1 MINQGVINGEAIN
14 GDIYVVP
21 PEFGLISVSITQTIF
36 SKNDVISVGITQSVF
51 GRGTLAAIVESVVT
65 NRTGALSL
73 FINQQ
78 VMPVPTAVSVAILQ
92 SVVTPPAAPSGGHSW
107 STKVYLG
114 GVDVSINLTGTVSVD
129 CEVNAARIA
138 SFTLKPT
145 AGIVNP
151 FDWVKKTVRIDYIH
165 TNTVG
170 AVLGVYQLFEG
181 VVDTPVYN
189 PTTRLTSFDCTD
201 QLQKKF
207 EAMPKDAIAA
217 LIPGFWSEA
226 VFSKDTDP
234 WTYAQDL
241 LSTIPYDMDAN
252 LSGNLV
258 LTPWLAKPT
267 ADFGFNEDSIL
278 DESLLVTLANSRDL
292 INDYAVSL
300 DYRYEQYRERGV
312 RLRWTMNPPVLSA
325 NGIIYSP
332 QVPSGQTFNDAVS
345 AAGLAFTVKPWLD
358 PLPVSGTYTVFG
370 FDGGAQSV
378 LFANEN
384 PDGIQGATGVCSL
397 RYNQTITEKRKTRVY
412 APQSVGQLGS
422 IKADMSASVQADYG
436 DKLKDFSTAEEREES
451 HANTARAITVSS
463 GGSTVIYNIGG
474 QVTTKYQAHKIDY
487 SAYAGA
493 VYGTPNEIQYNFT
506 SLVKTGTRTEADAAD
521 VVLLNLASTGI
532 LGSHRKNS
540 VAFTTILAPYLDRKH
555 TVRIDTD
562 TVTAKGKVRQIT
574 HTLDIEKGSAVSEV
588 VLAISL
594 ASAVGIPP
602 SPPVLAAPAA
612 AELTPATNSTYNATT
627 ILPTHVAGLSGA
639 FSDTWDGW
647 IATSA
652 VVSEGY
658 NNEFIIK
665 FGGVPDANVQEQEV
679 PHSAEFQVIIPID
692 ELLLEA

>member
-1 MINQGVINGEAIN
+1 MINDGVINGSLIN
-14 GDIYVVP
+14 GDSTPWSLDIGTVSVP
-21 PEFGLISVSITQTIF
+21 ITQTIF
-36 SKNDVISVGITQSVF
+36 SLNDTVSVGITQVIFSKGVLSAVIESIIVNRTSTLNVGITQQVMPPATSLSVGITQS
-51 GRGTLAAIVESVVT
+51 I
-65 NRTGALSL
+65 
-73 FINQQ
+73 
-78 VMPVPTAVSVAILQ
+78 
-92 SVVTPPAAPSGGHSW
+92 VTPPAAPSGGQQW
-107 STKVYLG
+107 SVKVYLG

-129 CEVNAARIA
+129 CEVNAARVA

-151 FDWVKKTVRIDYIH
+151 FDWVKKPVRIDYIH
-165 TNTVG
+165 SNSAGT
-170 AVLGVYQLFEG
+170 VLGTYQLFSG
-181 VVDTPVYN
+181 VVDTPIYN

-217 LIPGFWSEA
+217 LIPGFWSDA
-226 VFSKDTDP
+226 VFSKDADP

-252 LSGNLV
+252 LSGNII
-258 LTPWLAKPT
+258 LTPWLAKST
-267 ADFGFNEDSIL
+267 ADFAFNSDTII

-312 RLRWTMNPPVLSA
+312 RIRWDMDPPVLSA
-325 NGIIYSP
+325 DSITYNP
-332 QVPSGQTFNDAVS
+332 QVPAGQTFNDAVS
-345 AAGLAFTVKPWLD
+345 AAGLAFTVKPWLE

-370 FDGGAQSV
+370 FVGGAQSV

-384 PDGIQGATGVCSL
+384 PDGIQSATGVCSL
-397 RYNQTITEKRKTRVY
+397 RYSQTITEKRKTRVY

-436 DKLKDFSTAEEREES
+436 DKLKDFNTTEEREES
-451 HANTARAITVSS
+451 HTNTARAVTVSS
-463 GGSTVIYNIGG
+463 GGSNVVYNIGG
-474 QVTTKYQAHKIDY
+474 LVTTKYQAHKIDY

-493 VYGTPNEIQYNFT
+493 SYGTPNEIIYNFT
-506 SLVKTGTRTEADAAD
+506 SLVKTGSRADSNNAD
-521 VVLLNLASTGI
+521 ETLLNLASTGI

-540 VAFTTILAPYLDRKH
+540 AAFTTILAPYLDRKN

-574 HTLDIEKGSAVSEV
+574 HTMDIERGSAVSEV
-588 VLAISL
+588 TLAISL

-602 SPPVLAAPAA
+602 SPPVLAAPTADA
-612 AELTPATNSTYNATT
+612 LKPSTNSVYAQTMV
-627 ILPTHVAGLSGA
+627 LPTHVAGLSGA

-652 VVSEGY
+652 VEAEGY
-658 NNEFIIK
+658 NNSFVIK

-692 ELLLEA
+692 ELILEA